1 MTRTGCA
8 DWTFF
13 AFAVMLRINNSHM
26 RTRFSV
32 QHFAVRDARR
42 RAGFTLV
49 ELLAVLAIIL
59 IVVGLLSVALNQT
72 KTRSLRV
79 SCLDNMKQLQY
90 AWTMYANDFNDYV
103 ALNKTAPPIITTI
116 GMASAVPRN
125 STNSWVAGN
134 PKVDRSWET
143 LAQGTLYPYVKHP
156 EVYRCPMDS
165 STTKAGNPRTRS
177 YSIDAYLGGDDEE
190 SDPRVKMRMSDV
202 VNPGPEKV
210 FVFIEEHENSIWGGG
225 FMVLPR
231 EKFSLGAGAW
241 SSTPSDRH
249 MQGCNLS
256 FVDGHLEYWKW
267 LAPKRANLSNK
278 LVTAPNELRDLR
290 RLQESVP
297 KP

>member
-1 MTRTGCA
+1 
-8 DWTFF
+8 
-13 AFAVMLRINNSHM
+13 
-26 RTRFSV
+26 
-32 QHFAVRDARR
+32 
-42 RAGFTLV
+42 
-49 ELLAVLAIIL
+49 
-59 IVVGLLSVALNQT
+59 
-72 KTRSLRV
+72 
-79 SCLDNMKQLQY
+79 
-90 AWTMYANDFNDYV
+90 
-103 ALNKTAPPIITTI
+103 
-116 GMASAVPRN
+116 
-125 STNSWVAGN
+125 
-134 PKVDRSWET
+134 
-143 LAQGTLYPYVKHP
+143 
-156 EVYRCPMDS
+156 
-165 STTKAGNPRTRS
+165 
-177 YSIDAYLGGDDEE
+177 
-190 SDPRVKMRMSDV
+190 MRMSDV

-231 EKFSLGAGAW
+231 EKFGLGAGAW